1 VATISRGPLT
11 LDVGKQF
18 IRWGKTD
25 IVTPTDRFAPRDFLN
40 VIDSQLLAVRAVRAV
55 VELGSN
61 RLDGVWAPFFTP
73 SRLPLLNQR
82 WAVAAAGAE
91 IEPTASDQAVPNGA
105 QAGLRWEH
113 TGGGYEY
120 SLSFFDGFN
129 HLPSFE
135 PSFPAAAVPPGP
147 PLVLDIIK
155 RYPSLR
161 MYGGDAAVP
170 ARWFTTKVEVAYF
183 SSSTPASD
191 EYVLYVLQLERQAGE
206 WLFVGGYAGEVVTAR
221 RVALSF
227 APDRGTSR
235 SVVGR
240 ASYTIDANR
249 GVAFEG
255 AVRQN
260 GRGLYA
266 KGEYSQARGEHW
278 RMTVSGAI
286 IRGEPDDFLGQYR
299 LNSHIALA
307 LRYSF

>member
-1 VATISRGPLT
+1 MAGRPAGRP
-11 LDVGKQF
+11 KAA
-18 IRWGKTD
+18 
-25 IVTPTDRFAPRDFLN
+25 RFDNN

-105 QAGLRWEH
+105 QAGLRWGH

-170 ARWFTTKVEVAYF
+170 ARWFTTKVEVACF

-191 EYVLYVLQLERQAGE
+191 EYATGEAG
-206 WLFVGGYAGEVVTAR
+206 
-221 RVALSF
+221 
-227 APDRGTSR
+227 
-235 SVVGR
+235 GR
-240 ASYTIDANR
+240 M
-249 GVAFEG
+249 
-255 AVRQN
+255 AVRWRVR
-260 GRGLYA
+260 GRGGDRA
-266 KGEYSQARGEHW
+266 ARGAEL
-278 RMTVSGAI
+278 RAGSRNVAVSRRA
-286 IRGEPDDFLGQYR
+286 RFVHD
-299 LNSHIALA
+299 
-307 LRYSF
+307 